1 MGGMKMHI
9 SIDFSASS
17 LTMQQ
22 LNGKQRELSDGQ
34 RRLES
39 GEEDYTGWVRLP
51 KDFDRQE
58 VQRIK
63 EAAETIRSKCNAFVV
78 IGIGGSYLGARAAI
92 EMLCKKDSGPAIYY
106 AGQNISGTYHVELM
120 KELEDKDICLCVISK
135 SGTTTEPGIA
145 FALLKDML

>member
-1 MGGMKMHI
+1 MTDKEKDNMGVESNEIPI

-92 EMLCKKDSGPAIYY
+92 EMLA
-106 AGQNISGTYHVELM
+106 
-120 KELEDKDICLCVISK
+120 
-135 SGTTTEPGIA
+135 
-145 FALLKDML
+145 